1 MNLLFTDFEVF
12 KNLWTVVIIDPMNEK
27 ETVIVNDREKFQ
39 NFYSQHKNDIWVTY
53 NGRNYDQWIARAILC
68 GFDPKEVN
76 DWIIVQQRKGWEYS
90 NAFRTIQ
97 FYNFDI
103 MTSFHGLK
111 QLEGFMGSDI
121 RETTIPFDYEGEFT
135 PEMIEEVI
143 KYNRHDVQETIKVF
157 LHRKNEFDAHCSL
170 LKTFKLPIRHISK
183 TQAQLAAVILGAER
197 VELDDEWDIRVPDT
211 LRLTKYKHVADWF
224 LNPENHDSEKWLETD
239 IAGVPH
245 VFAWGGVHGAI
256 NQFNYI
262 CKDDE
267 VMLMVDV
274 DQLYPS
280 LMVYYNLLSRAV
292 SKPEKFRVILDTSLR
307 LKAEGKKAEREPYKR
322 ICNITYGTMGDQY
335 NPMYDPRNR
344 ALVCI
349 YGELLLLDL
358 VEKSEHLVKVIQ
370 SNTDGI
376 LVLLKRKDI
385 DAFKSI
391 VHEWEERT
399 HLHMSFDE
407 FEKIIQK
414 DVNNYLAVT
423 YNGKV
428 KSKGAYVKSLN
439 KLDYDLPIVNKA
451 ITDYFVNGTHP
462 RETIMNC
469 DDLIEFQKI
478 VKVSSKYMYAV
489 KVRDGRT
496 KETWTFEYP
505 KYRECRYSSYMH
517 CDYLDKVLFSDT
529 PCKTCNNFT
538 PKNVIRYVKI
548 EPDDEVLEKLTD
560 RTFRVFASLR
570 PNDGMLK
577 KVKTEGA
584 KPEKF
589 ANTPEK
595 CFIWND
601 STKDVRVPDHLDKD
615 WYVNL
620 AVKRIYDFGIEV
632 KT

>member
-90 NAFRTIQ
+90 NAFRTVQ

-157 LHRKNEFDAHCSL
+157 LHRKDEFDAHCSL
-170 LKTFKLPIRHISK
+170 LKIFKLPIRHISK
-183 TQAQLAAVILGAER
+183 TQAQLASVILGAER
-197 VELDDEWDIRVPDT
+197 KELNDDWDIRVPDT
-211 LRLTKYKHVADWF
+211 LRLTKYRHVADWF
-224 LNPENHDSEKWLETD
+224 LNPENHNVDAWLETD

-256 NQFNYI
+256 YQFSYT

-292 SKPEKFRVILDTSLR
+292 PKAGYEKFKVILDTSLR
-307 LKAEGKKAEREPYKR
+307 LKAEKKRNEREPYKR
-322 ICNITYGTMGDQY
+322 ICNIVYGTMGDQY
-335 NPMYDPRNR
+335 NPMYDPLRR
-344 ALVCI
+344 TLVCI
-349 YGELLLLDL
+349 YGQLLLLDL
-358 VEKSEHLVKVIQ
+358 LEKSEHLVKLIQ
-370 SNTDGI
+370 SNTDGL
-376 LVLLKRKDI
+376 LVLIKRKDI

-407 FEKIIQK
+407 YKKIIQK
-414 DVNNYLAVT
+414 DVNNYLAVEC
-423 YNGKV
+423 NGKI

-451 ITDYFVNGTHP
+451 ITEYLVNGIHP

-469 DDLIEFQKI
+469 NDLIEFQKI
-478 VKVSSKYMYAV
+478 VKVSSKYCHAV
-489 KVRDGRT
+489 KVDSHLELNPYKTCKHLVPDGWDGYCEKLKCSGRDCNRKTCPHYEIGLIT
-496 KETWTFEYP
+496 VTDKETP
-505 KYRECRYSSYMH
+505 LS
-517 CDYLDKVLFSDT
+517 
-529 PCKTCNNFT
+529 
-538 PKNVIRYVKI
+538 
-548 EPDDEVLEKLTD
+548 D

-584 KPEKF
+584 KSEKF

-601 STKDVRVPDHLDKD
+601 STKDVEVPNHLDRQ

-620 AVKRIYDFGIEV
+620 AIKRIYDFGIEV

>member
-27 ETVIVNDREKFQ
+27 EKVIVNDREEFQ

-211 LRLTKYKHVADWF
+211 LRLTKYRYVADWF

-256 NQFNYI
+256 NQFNYT

-292 SKPEKFRVILDTSLR
+292 PKAGYEKFKAILDTSLR
-307 LKAEGKKAEREPYKR
+307 LKAEGKGKEREPYKR
-322 ICNITYGTMGDQY
+322 LNNICYGSEGDPY
-335 NPMYDPRNR
+335 NALYDPRNR
-344 ALVCI
+344 SLVCT
-349 YGELLLLDL
+349 YGQLLLLDL
-358 VEKSEHLVKVIQ
+358 IEKSEHLVKVIQ

-414 DVNNYLAVT
+414 DVNNYLAVM

-451 ITDYFVNGTHP
+451 ITEYFVNGTHP

-469 DDLIEFQKI
+469 NDLIEFQKI
-478 VKVSSKYMYAV
+478 VKVSSKYKFGV
-489 KVRDGRT
+489 WKGERL
-496 KETWTFEYP
+496 
-505 KYRECRYSSYMH
+505 S
-517 CDYLDKVLFSDT
+517 
-529 PCKTCNNFT
+529 
-538 PKNVIRYVKI
+538 
-548 EPDDEVLEKLTD
+548 D
-560 RTFRVFASLR
+560 RTFRVFASKR
-570 PNDGMLK
+570 DDDTYIGK
-577 KVKTEGA
+577 CKTEGA
-584 KPEKF
+584 TVEKF
-589 ANTPEK
+589 ANTPDK

-601 STKDVRVPDHLDKD
+601 STKDVRVPDHLDKS
-615 WYVNL
+615 WYENL
-620 AVKRIYDFGIEV
+620 AIKRIYDFGIEV